1 METPPEQKKCLNCG
15 AVIIGGGKFCH
26 ECGQAVATERLST
39 RNFAV
44 SILAGLTRINKGV
57 LYTCLNLLVHPWQVI
72 ANYIRGQRVRYTGT
86 VQLLLILTFLTVAV
100 SALIGRPE
108 AKAEFEDFPLFDAAS
123 LAGCMANS
131 VIKFLLSSTVV
142 QYLVVFIPAVPL
154 LMLVNRRKGVAR
166 YNFAEYLLA
175 AIYMSDA
182 VLIFQLL
189 VDPFDR
195 LLPTSSIFLVY
206 LYLFSVGTYGVYKS
220 LNHLHLSKAKR
231 IARTALFLFA
241 TILFYIIVISIPIAL
256 LYYTLSLPGYSQF
269 IPIS

>member
-1 METPPEQKKCLNCG
+1 METLPEQKRCLNCG
-15 AVIIGGGKFCH
+15 AAIADGGKFCH

-39 RNFAV
+39 KNFAV
-44 SILAGLTRINKGV
+44 SVLAGLTRINKGV
-57 LYTCLNLLVHPWQVI
+57 LYTCFNLLIHPWQVI
-72 ANYIRGQRVRYTGT
+72 ANYIRGQRVRYTGP

-100 SALIGRPE
+100 AAITGKPE
-108 AKAEFEDFPLFDAAS
+108 AQTEFEDFPLFATAS
-123 LAGCMANS
+123 LAGSMANS
-131 VIKFLLSSTVV
+131 VIKFLLSSTVI

-154 LMLVNRRKGVAR
+154 LMLVNRRKGIAR

-206 LYLFSVGTYGVYKS
+206 LYLLAVGSYGVYKS

-231 IARTALFLFA
+231 IARTILFPFA
-241 TILFYIIVISIPIAL
+241 TLIFYIIAIGIPIAL
-256 LYYTLSLPGYSQF
+256 LYYTLSLH
-269 IPIS
+269 